1 MSILEHEKNEIKCEI
16 KTMNLSRVISLSAVI
31 VFLLTLAGCAGGGV
45 EINTGPAATTT
56 ANVNPTKKPV
66 AIPTNRPVVI
76 PTNRPVVIPIP
87 IEDRWSDEF
96 GDVIERQNIAMTEP
110 VLALLEVYGCETQ
123 KTCESSLRSLPSGL
137 GPAIEYLQTEIAN
150 LESLTPRLGSKP
162 SIILILRLP
171 NLDLSLLNY
180 TSLVCRTTTIRC

>member
-1 MSILEHEKNEIKCEI
+1 MVVAFVLACSG
-16 KTMNLSRVISLSAVI
+16 TPYSPTATAVPAPPPVPSATAV
-31 VFLLTLAGCAGGGV
+31 
-45 EINTGPAATTT
+45 PA
-56 ANVNPTKKPV
+56 PPPV
-66 AIPTNRPVVI
+66 AFINLLEDL
-76 PTNRPVVIPIP
+76 

-150 LESLTPRLGSKP
+150 LESLTPPLGSKP